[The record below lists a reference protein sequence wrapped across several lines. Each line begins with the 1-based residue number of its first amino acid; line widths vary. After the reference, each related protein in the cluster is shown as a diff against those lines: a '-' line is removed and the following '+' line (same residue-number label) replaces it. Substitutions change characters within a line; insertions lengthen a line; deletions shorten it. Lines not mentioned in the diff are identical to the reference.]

1 MADIDFPD
9 FSIFIFK
16 VIHVFIED
24 KDNPVE
30 KVVIDEEELGGI
42 EKDGISN
49 FESVHRTVSIV

>member
-1 MADIDFPD
+1 MADIDFSD
-9 FSIFIFK
+9 FSVFIFK
-16 VIHVFIED
+16 VNHVFIED

>member
-1 MADIDFPD
+1 MADIDFSD
-9 FSIFIFK
+9 FSVFIFK
-16 VIHVFIED
+16 VNHVFIED

-49 FESVHRTVSIV
+49 FKSVHRTVSIV